1 MTGSSTM
8 SVVSKRGNQ
17 LLRDFHSTHWN
28 VALELLLR
36 TVCLLVKD
44 GQYPISSFK
53 EPIHFIVFG
62 KKVVPRNNS
71 IRPFKTSGVFLFAL
85 KSTKDRIRRK

>member
-8 SVVSKRGNQ
+8 SVVSKRGNH
-17 LLRDFHSTHWN
+17 LLRDFYSTHWN

-53 EPIHFIVFG
+53 EPIHLLCW
-62 KKVVPRNNS
+62 KKGGTAKKLHS
-71 IRPFKTSGVFLFAL
+71 SF
-85 KSTKDRIRRK
+85 

>member
-8 SVVSKRGNQ
+8 YVVSKRGNH
-17 LLRDFHSTHWN
+17 LLRDFYSTHWN

-44 GQYPISSFK
+44 GQYPISSLK
-53 EPIHFIVFG
+53 EPALFVLE
-62 KKVVPRNNS
+62 KRWY
-71 IRPFKTSGVFLFAL
+71 REQTPFVLF
-85 KSTKDRIRRK
+85 RRVEFFYLL

>member
-1 MTGSSTM
+1 MK
-8 SVVSKRGNQ
+8 VVSKRGNQ
-17 LLRDFHSTHWN
+17 QLRDFYSTHWK

-53 EPIHFIVFG
+53 EPIPILYW
-62 KKVVPRNNS
+62 KKGGTANKLHS
-71 IRPFKTSGVFLFAL
+71 SF
-85 KSTKDRIRRK
+85 